1 MNIAVAYRF
10 TGENLLELEP
20 ILGSVCQSLRD
31 RGHTVFCSLEHE
43 TEFIKKG
50 YSVDQIYEFCRA
62 QFKARDAI
70 LVFLRSSSPSKGI
83 ELELDDAVAA
93 NKTVYVVTP
102 RNVDLYRDRA
112 THVIEYELLEDLCDS
127 LRTGLL

>member
-10 TGENLLELEP
+10 TGENILELEP

-31 RGHTVFCSLEHE
+31 CGHTVFCSLEHE
-43 TEFIKKG
+43 LEFRKQG
-50 YSVDQIYEFCRA
+50 YSADQIYDFCRA
-62 QFKARDAI
+62 QFKNHDAI

-83 ELELDDAVAA
+83 ELELDDATAA

-102 RNVDLYRDRA
+102 RNVTLYRDRA
-112 THVIEYELLEDLCDS
+112 THVIEYELLEDLCDT
-127 LRTGLL
+127 LRTRLL